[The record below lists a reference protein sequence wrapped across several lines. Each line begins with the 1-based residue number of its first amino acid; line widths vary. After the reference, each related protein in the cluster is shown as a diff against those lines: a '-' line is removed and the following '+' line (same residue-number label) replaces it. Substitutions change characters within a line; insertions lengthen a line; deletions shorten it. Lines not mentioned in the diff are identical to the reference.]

1 MVHWNWIEK
10 KERKKNTSRTN
21 EFIVHYCKRSQNMP
35 HSNETSA
42 LSRPGSG
49 LSLSV
54 LGS

>member
-1 MVHWNWIEK
+1 MVHWNRIVK
-10 KERKKNTSRTN
+10 KGTN
-21 EFIVHYCKRSQNMP
+21 EFRVHYRVRMP

-54 LGS
+54 LGSLFYFN